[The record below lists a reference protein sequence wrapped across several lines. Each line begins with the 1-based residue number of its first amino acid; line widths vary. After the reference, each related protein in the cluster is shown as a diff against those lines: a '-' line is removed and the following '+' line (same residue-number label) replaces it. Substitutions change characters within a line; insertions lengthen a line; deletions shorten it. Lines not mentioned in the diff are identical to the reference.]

1 MREEAKVR
9 GKKGPS
15 GLKVSRLTVLSA
27 QFSTR
32 STKFLMALKMFRFLV
47 LHLGP
52 SSDAT
57 YKGAADNQ
65 LSTVRACCLLF
76 LLLQQER
83 WPATHINF
91 VGTTLYVASY
101 VKVQKIKA
109 CSRAHESSYLSM
121 CFISYY
127 SCFR

>member
-1 MREEAKVR
+1 VR
-9 GKKGPS
+9 GKKRPS

-32 STKFLMALKMFRFLV
+32 STKFLMVLKMFQFLV
-47 LHLGP
+47 LHLGL

-65 LSTVRACCLLF
+65 LSTVRACCPPF
-76 LLLQQER
+76 LLLRQEW

-91 VGTTLYVASY
+91 VGTTRYVASY
-101 VKVQKIKA
+101 LKV
-109 CSRAHESSYLSM
+109 
-121 CFISYY
+121 
-127 SCFR
+127 

>member
-1 MREEAKVR
+1 VR
-9 GKKGPS
+9 GKKRPS
-15 GLKVSRLTVLSA
+15 GLKVSCLTVLSA

-32 STKFLMALKMFRFLV
+32 STKFLMVLKLFQFLV
-47 LHLGP
+47 LHLGL

-65 LSTVRACCLLF
+65 LSTVRACCPQF

-83 WPATHINF
+83 WPATRINF
-91 VGTTLYVASY
+91 VGTTRYVASY
-101 VKVQKIKA
+101 LKVQKIKA
-109 CSRAHESSYLSM
+109 CARVHESSYLSI
-121 CFISYY
+121 CCISY

>member
-1 MREEAKVR
+1 MREEARVR
-9 GKKGPS
+9 GKKRPS

-47 LHLGP
+47 LHLGL
-52 SSDAT
+52 SSDAA

-65 LSTVRACCLLF
+65 LSTVRACCLPF
-76 LLLQQER
+76 LLLKQER

-91 VGTTLYVASY
+91 VGTTRCVVSHL
-101 VKVQKIKA
+101 KV
-109 CSRAHESSYLSM
+109 
-121 CFISYY
+121 
-127 SCFR
+127 